1 MPLASV
7 GRHRSRQPLPT
18 AVGRTR
24 PRSILIVAVL
34 PAPFGPMNPHTD
46 SAEMASPHRP
56 PRYPRRAARSHAGN
70 LLTYSSQTSL
80 PPATYGGNGDYVGSA
95 SAAARLVVA

>member
-7 GRHRSRQPLPT
+7 GRHRVKRRSRQPLPT

-34 PAPFGPMNPHTD
+34 PAPFGPTNTHTD

-70 LLTYSSQTSL
+70 LLPLPLKTISFFSDIPPSLPPSL
-80 PPATYGGNGDYVGSA
+80 PPATY
-95 SAAARLVVA
+95 